1 VGQGLIFVIAFHVG
15 VKKSE
20 FIVVQP
26 PGFSIIILEI
36 FTISR
41 HLLSMLVSIQKHKN
55 WSKYDQSN
63 AGLPLGFTHSAG
75 HPDPVRMYWPKRHSN

>member
-1 VGQGLIFVIAFHVG
+1 MRVSTNRIAYQAIMPNGLGQGLIFAIIFHVG
-15 VKKSE
+15 IKNSE

-55 WSKYDQSN
+55 WSKYDQ
-63 AGLPLGFTHSAG
+63 
-75 HPDPVRMYWPKRHSN
+75 